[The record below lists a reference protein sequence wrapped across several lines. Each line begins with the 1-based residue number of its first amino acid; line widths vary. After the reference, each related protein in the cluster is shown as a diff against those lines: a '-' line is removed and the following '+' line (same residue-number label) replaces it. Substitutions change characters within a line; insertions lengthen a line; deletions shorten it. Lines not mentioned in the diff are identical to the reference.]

1 MSGETKEPTTT
12 ATLEDE
18 GEGGEGGL
26 VINTATSLAS
36 RLNQRADLLRR
47 IFSFHKTKN
56 PKEYINL
63 RSSSKLF
70 HRALHQPPPLWTS
83 FPCSNHVTL
92 QSLVDRL
99 EELRGDGKSSSNV
112 PSVLFIDEGEYSAEG
127 NYITMKKP
135 LAMYGAGRGLTTLVG
150 AGLEIEG
157 NKTDGI
163 VEIEDLT
170 IKGAGDNGLSAE
182 AGMNVIMRGCTVEDC
197 KWEGVYAYG
206 ADISCDDLQVVGC
219 GNSGVSAWTHY
230 EHADRVDN
238 ATITLSGQGTTIQGN
253 GTTGY
258 NDSYGLHTEDPSS
271 SIHLVRPLTKEQIS
285 TNNRNISN
293 GGNWGGPGTI
303 KQVDNDGVVLQIL
316 YKGEASSEGSNYDPA
331 STN

>member
-56 PKEYINL
+56 PKHYINL

-182 AGMNVIMRGCTVEDC
+182 AGMNVIMRGCSIEQC
-197 KWEGVYAYG
+197 QWEGVYAYG

-238 ATITLSGQGTTIQGN
+238 ATITLSGQGTTIQVN